1 MPVGVGIAYLYLR
14 GLAFW
19 PGVLLGDL
27 LANDYMRLPVGTAL
41 AQTVGNVLEVVLA
54 AYLLRRAARSGYLLG
69 RVDGLVRLLPPLA
82 LATMV
87 SATVGTLASRVGG
100 VVSSDAFWTVWHT
113 WWLGDACGAL
123 VVVPF
128 ALAWSRPRSRLSTR
142 APPSS
147 S

>member
-1 MPVGVGIAYLYLR
+1 M
-14 GLAFW
+14 
-19 PGVLLGDL
+19 LLGDL

-87 SATVGTLASRVGG
+87 SATG
-100 VVSSDAFWTVWHT
+100 
-113 WWLGDACGAL
+113 GDAGVAGGRCGQFGRVLDRVAH
-123 VVVPF
+123 VVAGLTPVAP
-128 ALAWSRPRSRLSTR
+128 SSSCRSPSPGRDREAGSLMRT
-142 APPSS
+142 PPSS